1 MRGGGGSEVTVQQPP
16 LGAACDSVVHGGRCG
31 GSGGL
36 LGRLQQIE
44 RQQVEHGE
52 QQNQADQDLL
62 YPHARIDL
70 LLQPRVGG
78 HQSHELREIKE

>member
-1 MRGGGGSEVTVQQPP
+1 MRPP
-16 LGAACDSVVHGGRCG
+16 LGAAGDWVVRAGGEG

-36 LGRLQQIE
+36 LGRSQQVK

-52 QQNQADQDLL
+52 QQHQAHQDLL
-62 YPHARIDL
+62 HPHARIDL

-78 HQSHELREIKE
+78 HQPHELPERKK